1 MIDRGLADLVVAVH
15 LAYIAFIPLGGF
27 LAWKWPR
34 IVPVHLAAV
43 AAALISVTVHYDCP
57 LTGLEKALRR
67 HGGETPYRNGFVD
80 HYLTGHIYPHGADAY
95 VQLLVAACIVV
106 SYVHILAKWQR
117 TRRRP
122 DVTAPL

>member
-1 MIDRGLADLVVAVH
+1 VIDRALAVAVVVVH
-15 LAYIAFIPLGGF
+15 CAYIAFIPLGGF

-57 LTGLEKALRR
+57 LTGLEKTLRR

-80 HYLTGHIYPHGADAY
+80 HYLTGRVYPHGADGY

-106 SYVHILAKWQR
+106 SYAHILTKWNR

-122 DVTAPL
+122 DVTAPV

>member
-57 LTGLEKALRR
+57 LTGLEKTLRR

-106 SYVHILAKWQR
+106 SYAHILTKWQR

-122 DVTAPL
+122 DVTAPV

>member
-1 MIDRGLADLVVAVH
+1 MLAVAVVVVH
-15 LAYIAFIPLGGF
+15 CAYIAFIPLGGF

-57 LTGLEKALRR
+57 LTGLEKSLRR

-80 HYLTGHIYPHGADAY
+80 HYLTGRIYPHGADAF
-95 VQLLVAACIVV
+95 VQLAVAACIVV
-106 SYVHILAKWQR
+106 SYAHILTRSQR
-117 TRRRP
+117 HRAE
-122 DVTAPL
+122 VS